1 MSNPVGHSDLTRAF
15 EADEIDNAAFRHAEH
30 VTVAFGLLKRY
41 DFIDAAAIY
50 ARGIRTLASKAGA
63 PGKFNLTITYAF
75 MSLIAERMA
84 TSVYGDAERFIQD
97 NPDLMSKDILA
108 KWYAPDRLHSDIA
121 RTTFLMP
128 MASKDGLAE
137 AGQGRRGAVS
147 PLS

>member
-1 MSNPVGHSDLTRAF
+1 MNDPAGYSDLTRAF
-15 EADEIDNAAFRHAEH
+15 EAHEIDNAAFRHAEH

-84 TSVYGDAERFIQD
+84 GSACDDAERFIQD

-121 RTTFLMP
+121 RSTFLMP
-128 MASKDGLAE
+128 VASKDGLAE
-137 AGQGRRGAVS
+137 VGQGRMGAAS
-147 PLS
+147 PLY